1 MRGEKKENRRYKM
14 KVLSLEILNLGIFLD
29 DELDYELYDTS
40 ADNSNGIC
48 FFNQQ
53 CSCKKADDDS
63 DIL

>member
-1 MRGEKKENRRYKM
+1 M
-14 KVLSLEILNLGIFLD
+14 KVLSLEILNLGISLD